1 LLTGDRD
8 DRRVVGTSFKAPAR
22 CRAALALALGLVV
35 LPALPARASLPDVCA
50 AMAGATERAEGIPP
64 GLVLAV
70 ALAESGR
77 WLEADRRSQ
86 PWPWT
91 VTAGPESFY
100 LASKQDALQKVRE
113 LRAAGRSNIDVGCM
127 QINLGY
133 HGDAFASLEEAL
145 EPASN
150 VAYGAR
156 FLKRLRL
163 QTRSW
168 ARATARYHS
177 SDPDRG
183 KAYRDKVY
191 RLWHEVRHGQIAR
204 DETPVRLAG
213 SLHEQAPPQQDAAP
227 PAPRR
232 LILPARGGASA
243 PAPGAISILRGRQTS
258 RPE

>member
-1 LLTGDRD
+1 VAN
-8 DRRVVGTSFKAPAR
+8 RVSIALERAP
-22 CRAALALALGLVV
+22 LALAAALVLLV
-35 LPALPARASLPDVCA
+35 LSSGAARASLPDVCSALA
-50 AMAGATERAEGIPP
+50 AATERVEGIPP

-77 WLEADRRSQ
+77 WLEEQGRSQ

-91 VTAGPESFY
+91 VTSGKDSFY
-100 LASKQDALQKVRE
+100 LASKQEALRKVRE

-163 QTRSW
+163 ETRSW
-168 ARATARYHS
+168 ARATGHYHS
-177 SDPDRG
+177 RDADRG

-191 RLWHEVRHGQIAR
+191 RLWHQVRHEQLGRPLA
-204 DETPVRLAG
+204 PVRLAG
-213 SLHEQAPPQQDAAP
+213 SLLEQAPAARPAAP
-227 PAPRR
+227 APRRR
-232 LILPARGGASA
+232 LILPGIGGE
-243 PAPGAISILRGRQTS
+243 PALAGPGALVLRGR
-258 RPE
+258 

>member
-1 LLTGDRD
+1 MDTRTLIAG
-8 DRRVVGTSFKAPAR
+8 GR
-22 CRAALALALGLVV
+22 CTAVALAIGLA
-35 LPALPARASLPDVCA
+35 ALPARAGLPDVC
-50 AMAGATERAEGIPP
+50 GALASMHERAEGIPP
-64 GLVLAV
+64 GLVGAV

-77 WLEADRRSQ
+77 WLAADRRSQ
-86 PWPWT
+86 AWPWT
-91 VTAGPESFY
+91 VTAGADSFY
-100 LASKQDALQKVRE
+100 FGSKREALGKVRE

-133 HGDAFASLEEAL
+133 HGDAFGSLEEAL

-191 RLWHEVRHGQIAR
+191 RLWHQLRHGEIAR
-204 DETPVRLAG
+204 VDPPVRLAG
-213 SLHEQAPPQQDAAP
+213 ALLEQAPPEPGSAAP
-227 PAPRR
+227 LPRR
-232 LILPARGGASA
+232 LISPGPGGGP
-243 PAPGAISILRGRQTS
+243 PAPGAISILRGR
-258 RPE
+258 

>member
-1 LLTGDRD
+1 
-8 DRRVVGTSFKAPAR
+8 
-22 CRAALALALGLVV
+22 LALAFGLA
-35 LPALPARASLPDVCA
+35 ALPAGSARADLPDVCGA
-50 AMAGATERAEGIPP
+50 LAGATERAEGIPP

-91 VTAGPESFY
+91 VTAGADSFY
-100 LASKQDALQKVRE
+100 LTSKQDALRKVEE
-113 LRAAGRSNIDVGCM
+113 LRATGRSNIDVGCM

-133 HGDAFASLEEAL
+133 HGDAFASLDEAL

-168 ARATARYHS
+168 ARATAHYHS
-177 SDPDRG
+177 RDPDRG

-191 RLWHEVRHGQIAR
+191 RLWHQLRHGEIPEVAQA
-204 DETPVRLAG
+204 VRLAG
-213 SLHEQAPPQQDAAP
+213 SSLDQGSPEQAPEIVS
-227 PAPRR
+227 RSR
-232 LILPARGGASA
+232 LILPGVGAAVPARGAL
-243 PAPGAISILRGRQTS
+243 ILRGGR
-258 RPE
+258 

>member
-1 LLTGDRD
+1 ML
-8 DRRVVGTSFKAPAR
+8 SASH
-22 CRAALALALGLVV
+22 
-35 LPALPARASLPDVCA
+35 ARASLPDVCGVV
-50 AMAGATERAEGIPP
+50 AGATERAEGIPP
-64 GLVLAV
+64 GLLLAV

-77 WLEADRRSQ
+77 WSATEHRSR

-91 VTAGPESFY
+91 VTAGADSFY
-100 LASKQDALQKVRE
+100 LDSKQDALQKVRE
-113 LRAAGRSNIDVGCM
+113 LLAAGRSNIDVGCM

-156 FLKRLRL
+156 FLKQLRL
-163 QTRSW
+163 ETRSW

-183 KAYRDKVY
+183 KAYRDRVY
-191 RLWHEVRHGQIAR
+191 RLWNGLRHAR
-204 DETPVRLAG
+204 TAPDEPPVRLAG
-213 SLHEQAPPQQDAAP
+213 SLFERQSRGAEVPS

-232 LILPARGGASA
+232 LLLPKRGGGSSS
-243 PAPGAISILRGRQTS
+243 PAPGAISVLRGR
-258 RPE
+258 

>member
-1 LLTGDRD
+1 M
-8 DRRVVGTSFKAPAR
+8 
-22 CRAALALALGLVV
+22 ALGLS
-35 LPALPARASLPDVCA
+35 LAAPPARADLPDVCA
-50 AMAGATERAEGIPP
+50 ALAGANERAEGIPP

-77 WLEADRRSQ
+77 WLGAGRRSQ
-86 PWPWT
+86 AWPWT
-91 VTAGPESFY
+91 VTSGTDSFY
-100 LASKQDALQKVRE
+100 LDSKQDALRKVRE
-113 LRAAGRSNIDVGCM
+113 LREAGRSNIDVGCM

-133 HGDAFASLEEAL
+133 HGDAFVSLDEAL

-191 RLWHEVRHGQIAR
+191 RLWHEVRHGQIAK
-204 DETPVRLAG
+204 DEPPVRLAG
-213 SLHEQAPPQQDAAP
+213 SVLEQAPREPEAAVAP
-227 PAPRR
+227 PRR
-232 LILPARGGASA
+232 LILPMVGRASPS
-243 PAPGAISILRGRQTS
+243 PALGAISILRGR
-258 RPE
+258 

>member
-1 LLTGDRD
+1 MS
-8 DRRVVGTSFKAPAR
+8 VAS
-22 CRAALALALGLVV
+22 
-35 LPALPARASLPDVCA
+35 LPARADLPDVCA
-50 AMAGATERAEGIPP
+50 ALARANERTEGIPP

-77 WLEADRRSQ
+77 WLGTGRRSQ
-86 PWPWT
+86 AWPWT
-91 VTAGPESFY
+91 VTSGTDSFY
-100 LASKQDALQKVRE
+100 LDSKQEALRKVRE
-113 LRAAGRSNIDVGCM
+113 LREAGRSNIDVGCM

-133 HGDAFASLEEAL
+133 HGDAFVSLDEAL

-191 RLWHEVRHGQIAR
+191 RLWHEVRHGQIAGR
-204 DETPVRLAG
+204 DEPPVRLAG
-213 SLHEQAPPQQDAAP
+213 SLLEQESTEQEAAIP
-227 PAPRR
+227 SPRR
-232 LILPARGGASA
+232 LILPRIGGGSTA
-243 PAPGAISILRGRQTS
+243 PTPGAISILRGR
-258 RPE
+258 

>member
-1 LLTGDRD
+1 VGIRWLLIAGGR
-8 DRRVVGTSFKAPAR
+8 GTAV
-22 CRAALALALGLVV
+22 ALAIGLA
-35 LPALPARASLPDVCA
+35 ALPARAQLPDVCA
-50 AMAGATERAEGIPP
+50 ALARAHERAEGIPP
-64 GLVLAV
+64 DLVVAV

-77 WLEADRRSQ
+77 WLADDRRSQ
-86 PWPWT
+86 AWPWT
-91 VTAGPESFY
+91 VTAGADSFY
-100 LASKQDALQKVRE
+100 FDSKQDALRKVRE

-133 HGDAFASLEEAL
+133 HGDAFVSLEEAL

-177 SDPDRG
+177 SHPDRG

-191 RLWHEVRHGQIAR
+191 RLWHQLRHGEIASI
-204 DETPVRLAG
+204 DPPVRLAG
-213 SLHEQAPPQQDAAP
+213 ALLEQAPAGEASAEREAAT

-232 LILPARGGASA
+232 LILPGVGGGS
-243 PAPGAISILRGRQTS
+243 PAPGAISILRGR
-258 RPE
+258 

>member
-1 LLTGDRD
+1 VGRQSFIAA
-8 DRRVVGTSFKAPAR
+8 RRAL
-22 CRAALALALGLVV
+22 AALALVAGLAG
-35 LPALPARASLPDVCA
+35 LSTPPARANLPTAGLPDVCA
-50 AMAGATERAEGIPP
+50 ALAGATERAEGIPP
-64 GLVLAV
+64 GLVQAV

-86 PWPWT
+86 AWPWT
-91 VTAGPESFY
+91 VTSGANSFF
-100 LASKQDALQKVRE
+100 LASKDEALRKVRE

-133 HGDAFASLEEAL
+133 HGDAFDSLEEAL

-183 KAYRDKVY
+183 RAYRDKVY
-191 RLWHEVRHGQIAR
+191 RLWHELRHDRITDDA
-204 DETPVRLAG
+204 PVRLAG
-213 SLHEQAPPQQDAAP
+213 SLLGQAPDKEAAAP
-227 PAPRR
+227 AQTPR
-232 LILPARGGASA
+232 LILPRTGGA
-243 PAPGAISILRGRQTS
+243 PAPGAIAILRGR
-258 RPE
+258 